1 MKSVEEIFVALGGT
15 GAVARLLEVGHSTAS
30 EMRRRGSIPVRYWP
44 RLVAVATERAVEG
57 ISNDSLVD
65 MHTSAAA

>member
-44 RLVAVATERAVEG
+44 RLVAVAVEREIEG
-57 ISNDSLVD
+57 ISNDSLVGI
-65 MHTSAAA
+65 HTSAAA

>member
-44 RLVAVATERAVEG
+44 RLVAVAAERAVEG